1 MTIADKITQSEF
13 LLQNLQQCFKKA
25 LRLEASLQLSEGVN
39 MACKTTVMNME
50 IDADDEV
57 NLIKDARARSNACY
71 KCGEVGH
78 FQRDCKYDGDKP
90 TEGRQEQEGSFDS
103 YDPVVGKWMT
113 NLVATTPI
121 TAKAMKSLYAELNR
135 QKDLKR
141 SYRQKYKYLQAVATT
156 TTESPATS
164 SQLVIVP
171 SNKLNQ
177 GLQAMK
183 VIPIGQDKKVNRK
196 GKGVKPPKKGKK
208 NAVKTTAVV
217 TTLASPS
224 ANLRSKLQDKA
235 KHTAALIQEITDELQ
250 AIEEESLNDE
260 HDSEATQESDME

>member
-1 MTIADKITQSEF
+1 
-13 LLQNLQQCFKKA
+13 
-25 LRLEASLQLSEGVN
+25 

-90 TEGRQEQEGSFDS
+90 TDGRQEQEGSFDS

-141 SYRQKYKYLQAVATT
+141 SYRQKYKDLQAVATT
-156 TTESPATS
+156 TTKSPATS
-164 SQLVIVP
+164 SQPVMVP

-177 GLQAMK
+177 GFQAMK
-183 VIPIGQDKKVNRK
+183 VIPIGQDKKVNKK
-196 GKGVKPPKKGKK
+196 GKGVKPPKKER
-208 NAVKTTAVV
+208 KTLLRQLLLRLLW
-217 TTLASPS
+217 LAP
-224 ANLRSKLQDKA
+224 LL
-235 KHTAALIQEITDELQ
+235 T
-250 AIEEESLNDE
+250 
-260 HDSEATQESDME
+260 